1 VTTIRPNMRFAY
13 YKDIFTNLL
22 RQSTVITKYP
32 IISMCISFDSTR
44 AITVT
49 KKDDKECYI
58 KMYDLNT
65 SELCFEEMIGGQPD

>member
-1 VTTIRPNMRFAY
+1 MTTIKPNMRFAY

-22 RQSTVITKYP
+22 NQSSVITKYP
-32 IISMCISFDSTR
+32 LVTMSISFDSTR

-49 KKDDKECYI
+49 KKDDRESYI

-65 SELCFEEMIGGQPD
+65 SELTFEEQIGG

>member
-1 VTTIRPNMRFAY
+1 MRFAY

-22 RQSTVITKYP
+22 NQSSVITKYP
-32 IISMCISFDSTR
+32 LVTMSISFDSTR

-49 KKDDKECYI
+49 KKDDRESYI

-65 SELCFEEMIGGQPD
+65 SELTFEEQIGG

>member
-1 VTTIRPNMRFAY
+1 MN

-22 RQSTVITKYP
+22 KQSSVITKWP
-32 IISMCISFDSTR
+32 IVTMMISYDSTR

-49 KKDDKECYI
+49 KKDDRESFI

-65 SELCFEEMIGGQPD
+65 NELTFEEQIGGLPDQYIKVKEVE